1 MADNYLEKRQES
13 YKAQAATP
21 KKQQKTLSQ
30 LLSKNRSHRSY
41 DTTFIVRA
49 DQLRRIIAVN
59 TKTASSRNQQV
70 FRFRPVLSD
79 ETNKILPH
87 ISMGSALRDIKLP
100 CPESAPNAFIIICS
114 TEPETRTISI
124 DLGISAQSMLLQ
136 AVEIGLNGICIG
148 AFDKEAIT
156 NEFNLPYEP
165 LLLLAIGKGTDCIK
179 LVDIQENEPH
189 SYYRKEGVHYVPKIV
204 LEDIL
209 IKQE

>member
-1 MADNYLEKRQES
+1 
-13 YKAQAATP
+13 
-21 KKQQKTLSQ
+21 
-30 LLSKNRSHRSY
+30 
-41 DTTFIVRA
+41 
-49 DQLRRIIAVN
+49 
-59 TKTASSRNQQV
+59 
-70 FRFRPVLSD
+70 
-79 ETNKILPH
+79 
-87 ISMGSALRDIKLP
+87 
-100 CPESAPNAFIIICS
+100 
-114 TEPETRTISI
+114 
-124 DLGISAQSMLLQ
+124 MLLQ